1 MMLYVKKM
9 LKKDKSINIENIN
22 LLKSEFIT
30 ESILLNGK
38 KPPEEII
45 VRAKLSE
52 SKVLKFINLRIK
64 KINKVIPLY
73 KIKTLIDCF
82 INSFELNDKKLV
94 RDFFKLL
101 SKISIKR
108 TIENKKYNPPIHWDE
123 DLHKIKL
130 SSKCFIL
137 LKIVKPVD
145 VKPETASK

>member
-1 MMLYVKKM
+1 MLYVKKM
-9 LKKDKSINIENIN
+9 LKKDNSINIENIN

-82 INSFELNDKKLV
+82 INSFELNDKKFV

-101 SKISIKR
+101 SKISIK
-108 TIENKKYNPPIHWDE
+108 TIIENKK
-123 DLHKIKL
+123 
-130 SSKCFIL
+130 
-137 LKIVKPVD
+137 
-145 VKPETASK
+145 

>member
-1 MMLYVKKM
+1 MLYVKKM

-22 LLKSEFIT
+22 LLKSEFST
-30 ESILLNGK
+30 ASILLKGK

-82 INSFELNDKKLV
+82 INSFELNDKKFV

-101 SKISIKR
+101 SKISIK
-108 TIENKKYNPPIHWDE
+108 TIIENKK
-123 DLHKIKL
+123 
-130 SSKCFIL
+130 
-137 LKIVKPVD
+137 
-145 VKPETASK
+145 